1 MEEGDFPFRYLG
13 VPLHS
18 KKLNSRDCRPL
29 VDKII
34 GRVKFWS
41 SRLLSYAGRI
51 QLVRSVIGGMKN
63 FWAQIF
69 CLPKKLIKMVEDV
82 CRSFIWT
89 GKEGLSRKAAVAWG
103 QLVLPY
109 SRGELNLRDM
119 YTWNKAAMLKHLWN
133 LARKKDNLWVKWV
146 YIYYMKSQKVHDVRV
161 SIHASWSFKKIIK
174 QRAIVDQLGG
184 WESIT
189 KGNKFT
195 IGRAYE
201 MLIADAPQVP

>member
-82 CRSFIWT
+82 CRSFI
-89 GKEGLSRKAAVAWG
+89 
-103 QLVLPY
+103 
-109 SRGELNLRDM
+109 
-119 YTWNKAAMLKHLWN
+119 
-133 LARKKDNLWVKWV
+133 
-146 YIYYMKSQKVHDVRV
+146 
-161 SIHASWSFKKIIK
+161 
-174 QRAIVDQLGG
+174 
-184 WESIT
+184 
-189 KGNKFT
+189 
-195 IGRAYE
+195 
-201 MLIADAPQVP
+201 